1 VFSAVPQSR
10 KEGKRK
16 LKEIVEGS
24 EVKTL
29 RKWVTEHR
37 LLSFCIVAAAWV
49 GTLYSRVINAPFQD
63 DDLSLIAN
71 SSILQSWH
79 EVWVKRLLTP
89 LPLGMGLSIK
99 GEATYRPMVWILLAI
114 ERHVFGDQPGGFHFT
129 GLLLHWISGLLLFEL
144 LRRLGMRSLFA
155 AVASVIWLGLPINSE
170 AVAWVSGQPYP
181 LCMVF
186 LLSALMLGLRFVRSG
201 RWGWLVAFAIAAL
214 LADCSHEEGL
224 LLVVLVALG
233 YVLLDER
240 RPWHRWGSLAAAAL
254 LAATSYFA
262 CRLAVGTHAGK
273 GPHHF
278 WNVAEV
284 FWRYLQLIVLPVHMS
299 IERSTSVP
307 GTALTSGAIL
317 AWVALI
323 FLITGV
329 VFLRQRIPALTA
341 GVAVVLVTL
350 LPYYGFVYIYQGMAE
365 RYVYFASIGFTVGL
379 TGVVA
384 VARPAAR
391 QIVLT
396 CLVIW
401 IGWGAWRLMGR
412 VKDWQ
417 SALAL
422 YGHSLEATPNSAL
435 TNLNYGAAL
444 QLAGRQAEAEDKY
457 KRVITLAPMNAQAHV
472 DLESLYIDEGRF
484 DEAISMYKRAIAIDP
499 NDATPYFNLGVMFQ
513 ELGQNQDALVFYK
526 KVLQLKPNDPQTLLY
541 LSRLQLPRS
550 GG

>member
-1 VFSAVPQSR
+1 MVKKGSRNYATLPDTKTTR
-10 KEGKRK
+10 KE
-16 LKEIVEGS
+16 VM
-24 EVKTL
+24 
-29 RKWVTEHR
+29 RKWITRHP
-37 LLSFCIVAAAWV
+37 LLSFCMVGAAWV
-49 GTLYSRVINAPFQD
+49 GILYARVINAPFQD

-71 SSILQSWH
+71 SPILQSWH
-79 EVWVKRLLTP
+79 EVLVKRLLSP
-89 LPLGMGLSIK
+89 LPLGMGLSIR
-99 GEATYRPMVWILLAI
+99 GEATYRPMVWILFAI

-129 GLLLHWISGLLLFEL
+129 GLLLHWMNGVLLFQL

-155 AVASVIWLGLPINSE
+155 AVASLIWLGMPINSE

-186 LLSALMLGLRFVRSG
+186 LLSALVLGLRFERSG
-201 RWGWLVAFAIAAL
+201 GSGCLVAFTIAAL

-233 YVLLDER
+233 YVLLDEKR
-240 RPWHRWGSLAAAAL
+240 ALHRWGSLAGSAL
-254 LAATSYFA
+254 LAAIGYFA
-262 CRLAVGTHAGK
+262 CRWAVGTHAGK

-278 WNVAEV
+278 WNVGEV
-284 FWRYLQLIVLPVHMS
+284 FWSYLHLIVLPVHMS

-307 GTALTSGAIL
+307 GTALTSGAIF
-317 AWVALI
+317 AWAALI
-323 FLITGV
+323 FLISGAV
-329 VFLRQRIPALTA
+329 LLRQRIPALTA
-341 GVAVVLVTL
+341 AVAVVLVTL
-350 LPYYGFVYIYQGMAE
+350 LPYYGLVYIYQGMAE
-365 RYVYFASIGFTVGL
+365 RYVYFATIGVAVGI

-384 VARPAAR
+384 VVRPAAR

-412 VKDWQ
+412 VTDWQ
-417 SALAL
+417 SALGL

-444 QLAGRQAEAEDKY
+444 QGAGRQAEAEDKY
-457 KRVITLAPMNAQAHV
+457 KRVLTLAPMNAQAHI

-484 DEAISMYKRAIAIDP
+484 EEAIPMYKRAIAIDP
-499 NDATPYFNLGVMFQ
+499 NDPTPYFNVGVMFQ

-541 LSRLQLPRS
+541 LTKLLKPRENQ
-550 GG
+550 